1 MRVLPITSNLY
12 GFNKSYAARPAI
24 LAREQLA
31 PYNLTFTNAWW
42 RKNNKKEL
50 ASDTVELSKQI
61 ELEQSEIIEEANADE
76 STNILKKSKVEEVA
90 DIVNEP
96 EIPEIELNANDMILS
111 YRLADVLHRLDDK
124 SLIYI
129 GSNRAG
135 AKSFV
140 KKQLTSEDTFL
151 PNPKNIKN
159 IYAFA
164 LPDFS
169 SLFDELIIAKDGD
182 DFITWGRAKNLTRPD
197 RYDSYK
203 YNNRFQF
210 GDVLEFEC
218 KVTLKFIKTKREA
231 NTPLYDAKYP
241 AESFLSN
248 DRELTGGVVLNSVWN
263 PNETIEACEN
273 LTNAAQE
280 CLNIIKPKNE
290 IVTQNIPHRTFK
302 DVAGLDDTIQ
312 QVKKQILYPML
323 YPKAFTNVTNCGT
336 IFYGPPGTGKTLLAQ
351 AIIGEAKERKDKT
364 INFINIDG
372 QSLET
377 KWVGDTEAAWRKV
390 FKEAVEKQ
398 PCILFIDEIDAI
410 LTARSN
416 GDNGGERHRNGVVS
430 QFLTL
435 ISDIEKNNQKI
446 WIIGATNRPELID
459 PAIKRSGRI
468 GNMIEVKKP
477 DEKGCFQILN
487 HYLKDKNVSEE
498 FDRTAF
504 AKEIYKLGYTGAD
517 IANLVNVA
525 RDNMYER
532 LGIYEQ
538 MENNTFVDKELN
550 DLQYVAED
558 FKKGIKQ

>member
-164 LPDFS
+164 L
-169 SLFDELIIAKDGD
+169 
-182 DFITWGRAKNLTRPD
+182 
-197 RYDSYK
+197 
-203 YNNRFQF
+203 
-210 GDVLEFEC
+210 
-218 KVTLKFIKTKREA
+218 
-231 NTPLYDAKYP
+231 
-241 AESFLSN
+241 
-248 DRELTGGVVLNSVWN
+248 
-263 PNETIEACEN
+263 
-273 LTNAAQE
+273 
-280 CLNIIKPKNE
+280 
-290 IVTQNIPHRTFK
+290 
-302 DVAGLDDTIQ
+302 
-312 QVKKQILYPML
+312 
-323 YPKAFTNVTNCGT
+323 
-336 IFYGPPGTGKTLLAQ
+336 
-351 AIIGEAKERKDKT
+351 
-364 INFINIDG
+364 
-372 QSLET
+372 
-377 KWVGDTEAAWRKV
+377 
-390 FKEAVEKQ
+390 
-398 PCILFIDEIDAI
+398 
-410 LTARSN
+410 
-416 GDNGGERHRNGVVS
+416 
-430 QFLTL
+430 
-435 ISDIEKNNQKI
+435 
-446 WIIGATNRPELID
+446 
-459 PAIKRSGRI
+459 
-468 GNMIEVKKP
+468 
-477 DEKGCFQILN
+477 
-487 HYLKDKNVSEE
+487 
-498 FDRTAF
+498 
-504 AKEIYKLGYTGAD
+504 
-517 IANLVNVA
+517 
-525 RDNMYER
+525 
-532 LGIYEQ
+532 GIYEQ